1 MLFFQQR
8 GQGSL
13 PRLFLLQRERIAFE
27 DDPIPAGLDEVA
39 DVPVVA
45 ALRML
50 EHIVA
55 VITAE
60 AMQRLLRC
68 QQVQFGKGEDFA
80 GAVVLPGFV
89 SHFSV
94 AECAGDKV
102 VICINHRNGVV
113 EGDAVRRNFESLQV
127 LFHEQ

>member
-13 PRLFLLQRERIAFE
+13 PRLFLLQHERIAFE

-39 DVPVVA
+39 DVLMVA
-45 ALRML
+45 ALRMF
-50 EHIVA
+50 EHVVA
-55 VITAE
+55 VIAAE
-60 AMQRLLRC
+60 TMQGLLRC
-68 QQVQFGKGEDFA
+68 QLVQSGKREYFA

-89 SHFSV
+89 LHFSV
-94 AECAGDKV
+94 AEYAGDKV

-113 EGDAVRRNFESLQV
+113 EGDAVRRSFESLQI